1 MDYFSYLV
9 SKYSNKGIILDT
21 NLLLLYLIGL
31 FDPGLIQKFKRTDKY
46 SNEDFVLI
54 GNFVS
59 KFNHV
64 IITPHILA
72 ELSSLSK
79 DLADAFLYPYF
90 QVLINTLSHYTEENI
105 SKDIIF
111 QNPFLSKIGVT
122 DVAIHQLSMQ
132 NAYLVFTDDM
142 KLSSFL
148 QYSGVDVINLNHI
161 RTILWLK

>member
-1 MDYFSYLV
+1 MDYFHYLV
-9 SKYSNKGIILDT
+9 SKYLNKGIILDT

-31 FDPGLIQKFKRTDKY
+31 FNPALIQKFKRTDKY
-46 SNEDFVLI
+46 SNEDFVI
-54 GNFVS
+54 TGNFVS

-79 DLADAFLYPYF
+79 DLPDTYLYSYF
-90 QVLINTLSHYTEENI
+90 EVVIKTLSPYTERNI

-111 QNPFLSKIGVT
+111 QNPLLSRIGVT
-122 DVAIHQLSMQ
+122 DVAIHQLSSDT
-132 NAYLVFTDDM
+132 AYLVFTDDM
-142 KLSSFL
+142 RLTSFL
-148 QYSGVDVINLNHI
+148 QNSGVDVINLNHI